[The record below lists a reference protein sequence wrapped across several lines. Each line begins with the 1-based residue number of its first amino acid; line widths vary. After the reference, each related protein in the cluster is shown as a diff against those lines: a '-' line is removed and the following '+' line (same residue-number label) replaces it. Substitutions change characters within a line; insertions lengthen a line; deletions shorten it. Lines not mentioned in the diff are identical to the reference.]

1 MKNNKYLAI
10 HLLNDFS
17 GSPLVLANCI
27 DSLIGEGNEVELLT
41 SNDNGFL
48 SRCNCNKSI
57 INYKRFHNKLFT
69 LFPFLFCQV
78 KLFLIVFFKTF
89 FMRKA
94 NKPKVLI
101 NTILPFG
108 AAFGAKL
115 GGCHIVYYV
124 HEISIRPLIL
134 KRWLKFVIRITA
146 NEAIYVSK
154 YLKENEGVHNQL
166 IKEVVIYN
174 SLPPKLEVNPSGVIN
189 DDFIVFMPSSL
200 KKYKGVYDFV
210 EIATRLQGTDA
221 KFVLALNSE
230 EAEFNLFVNSFKQ
243 PSNLEILRRPED
255 INAIYNRA
263 SLVLNLSHPNEW
275 VETFG
280 MTVIEGFAHGC
291 PAIVPT
297 VGGITEII
305 QEGINGFK
313 ISVNEFDNICNKI
326 TEIMR
331 DNTLKSELIINAR
344 KTAGSFGYQK
354 YKKRILEVL

>member
-1 MKNNKYLAI
+1 MSKKILAV

-27 DSLIGEGNEVELLT
+27 DSLTSEENEVELLT

-48 SRCNCNKSI
+48 SRCNCNRTI
-57 INYKRFHNKLFT
+57 VNYKRFNNKLFT
-69 LFPFLFCQV
+69 LVSFLFCQL
-78 KLFLIVFFKTF
+78 KLFLIVFLKTF
-89 FMRKA
+89 FTRKA

-108 AAFGAKL
+108 AALGAKF

-134 KRWLKFVIRITA
+134 KRWLKFVLRKTA
-146 NEAIYVSK
+146 NEAIYVSN
-154 YLKENEGVHNQL
+154 YLKENEGVDNQF

-174 SLPPKLEVNPSGVIN
+174 SLPPKLEVNSSVTVS
-189 DDFIVFMPSSL
+189 DEFMVFMPSSL

-210 EIATRLQGTDA
+210 EIATKLQGTDT

-230 EAEFNLFVNSFKQ
+230 ENEFNAFVNSFK
-243 PSNLEILRRPED
+243 PTKNLEILRRPED

-263 SLVLNLSHPNEW
+263 SLVLNLSDPDEW

-280 MTVIEGFAHGC
+280 MTVIEGFAYGC

-305 QEGINGFK
+305 QEGVNGFK
-313 ISVNEFDNICNKI
+313 ISVNELDDICNKI
-326 TEIMR
+326 TKIMC
-331 DNTLKSELIINAR
+331 DNTLKNELITNAR

-354 YKKRILEVL
+354 YKKIILEVL